1 MAASYSTNIIIYA
14 GASGAAHGSI
24 AMGLMTSRLST
35 AFPLLPVISAAQT
48 MPVVPSMQAPTAAGI
63 ATAAGSVV
71 PAQAASAGPL
81 VAVPA
86 KLVQRISNL
95 EFVEMYEPLPESWL
109 VTEGNEGASSGQA
122 KAVCLFP
129 KRRKAP
135 VTDALVW
142 EQCFAAMAGVLSTKY
157 PTKVPEFMAYQAL
170 IVKCSRDYEGIGWVL
185 YDRAFRRAGG
195 GDEGPELLNPTLH
208 SLCLAGRARR
218 NKFCS
223 ACLSDNHSVEQCPE
237 AWQMFP
243 PFGSAGQYRSAS
255 PLSPFYPHPGPFP
268 FGAGGGQ
275 PPAPPFG
282 PPGVP
287 TCKLFNKLEGPRC
300 TFTPCKYAH
309 VCTIC
314 RGPHARAECRARAA
328 AAKRPRLA

>member
-1 MAASYSTNIIIYA
+1 
-14 GASGAAHGSI
+14 
-24 AMGLMTSRLST
+24 MGLMPSRLST

-63 ATAAGSVV
+63 ATAAGSVA

-81 VAVPA
+81 VAVPAGMFLGEGLVPLPA

-95 EFVEMYEPLPESWL
+95 EFVEMYELLPESWL

-135 VTDALVW
+135 VMDALVW
-142 EQCFAAMAGVLSTKY
+142 VQCFAAMAGVLSTKY

-185 YDRAFRRAGG
+185 YDRAFHRQVAVTK
-195 GDEGPELLNPTLH
+195 DLNWSKLNPTLH

-255 PLSPFYPHPGPFP
+255 PLSPFYPHPGPFS

-287 TCKLFNKLEGPRC
+287 TCKLFNKLEGQRC